1 MKKTRT
7 PARAQ
12 PRNQRVSSHKQRK
25 QQHLLDVKVRSRAA
39 NRQRNRSIIAWLSV
53 LFLIC
58 SAVGGAWYGGRKA
71 LRHYFWQNPEYNLTE
86 VEIHTDGALTREQ
99 IIGATSIREGQN
111 IFAINLSDARKA
123 IIALPQVQRAD
134 IERIMPNKISI
145 DISERKPVA
154 WVTGKDDSNPSA
166 DPGAFLIDREGV
178 LMRVRSQVPD
188 YYHLPVICGLEVD
201 NYDEGETVDL
211 PEVKAALELIRLT
224 GENPAR
230 YQVRSIDVSLGYCLV
245 VTDERHA
252 KITFPLEDI
261 ATQLDRLALLYQN
274 VDENHQEIQTVNLL
288 VQRNI
293 PVTFVPP
300 PDPTADA
307 TDPNAP
313 AAPAASPSV
322 TPKSLVDAPA
332 VADASATPSDE
343 IKKAKFLSTKK
354 LVKRAHA
361 LHASPS
367 PAHHTYPTVLRAIP
381 ISQPFETP

>member
-1 MKKTRT
+1 MKGRT
-7 PARAQ
+7 PARVQ
-12 PRNQRVSSHKQRK
+12 PRNQRVSSRKQRK

-39 NRQRNRSIIAWLSV
+39 NRQRNRRVVAWISA
-53 LFLIC
+53 LFLTCTAI
-58 SAVGGAWYGGRKA
+58 GGAWYGGRKA

-99 IIGATSIREGQN
+99 IVGATTIQEGQN

-123 IIALPQVQRAD
+123 LVALPQVERAD

-145 DISERKPVA
+145 DIAERKPVA
-154 WVTGKDDSNPSA
+154 WVTGKDDANPSA
-166 DPGAFLIDREGV
+166 DPGAFLIDHNGV
-178 LMRVRSQVPD
+178 LMRVKTQVPD
-188 YYHLPVICGLEVD
+188 FYHLPVICGLDVE
-201 NYDEGETVDL
+201 NYEEGETIDL
-211 PEVKAALELIRLT
+211 PEIKAALELIRVT

-252 KITFPLEDI
+252 KITFPLDDI
-261 ATQLDRLALLYQN
+261 ASQLDRLAVLYAN

-300 PDPTADA
+300 PDPQAGA

-313 AAPAASPSV
+313 AAPAASPSPS
-322 TPKSLVDAPA
+322 PKSKP
-332 VADASATPSDE
+332 VAGESPTPSAAL
-343 IKKAKFLSTKK
+343 KKAQFLSTRK
-354 LVKRAHA
+354 LSKHSHG
-361 LHASPS
+361 LHASPTPS
-367 PAHHTYPTVLRAIP
+367 HHLNPTVLRAIP
-381 ISQPFETP
+381 ISQPFLTP